1 MPPHKILFCT
11 DFSENSEPARE
22 LAVDYAKSFGAQL
35 LIVHVVDSAGFPGY
49 VGWISD
55 ELDQILKRTEK
66 SAGLRLQSLSR
77 KCSQHVNRVRS
88 YCRVG
93 LPAREIVALADA
105 ESVDLIVMGTHGRT
119 GVKHLVVG
127 SIARSVLKTAHRPV
141 LIVEAPA
148 GKGEMFEGPHES
160 PISLAQA
167 RARRSAARQPK
178 KGSPSE

>member
-1 MPPHKILFCT
+1 MPPRKILFCT

-35 LIVHVVDSAGFPGY
+35 LIVHVVDSTGFPTY
-49 VGWISD
+49 VSWLGE
-55 ELDQILKRTEK
+55 ELDQIIGRMEK
-66 SAGLRLQSLSR
+66 SAALRLQSMVR
-77 KCSQHVNRVRS
+77 KCGQLVEKVRS
-88 YCRVG
+88 DCRVG
-93 LPAREIVALADA
+93 LPPREIVALADE

-119 GVKHLVVG
+119 GVKHLVLG

-148 GKGEMFEGPHES
+148 EKGESFEGPHDL

-167 RARRSAARQPK
+167 RARRAAARRK
-178 KGSPSE
+178 KGPPSS